1 MNGVNTVNSNRY
13 RRRTSWI
20 LSESS
25 PLEIDNRSGRYSG
38 DYATF
43 SPNESTHESA
53 PFWWVLLQ
61 FISPGS
67 ASRSFHSQRK
77 DPPWKVSA
85 GVFFSLILIAY
96 TLHRDTGSRLDRNS
110 GNSMQPEWDWDLNVY
125 WRQETNNNA
134 SRSELPAPSPSSER
148 RNKQRNLLLVQV
160 SGNPIRN
167 ELVDITSRPNR
178 AYAHQWRRDYV
189 RYSSNNG
196 IVKKKTSKLDMTCV
210 DQVAV
215 IETILEKQ
223 RRESEGWRAPE
234 QRPVSYDVV
243 ALLSAD
249 AVIRDLDYDLLDLL
263 PDDKLVAM
271 SGWKREDSWAVS
283 GSRTNVVFFN
293 LRHRYVDRVVKAWSD
308 AMESKRVTCGAG
320 REVSILLDAIQ
331 SVLEPNEELSSMI
344 HQLDQTDQGFV
355 GDRSNEFAI
364 KGLAP
369 SVASSRAVVSMS
381 SLPDVAASLS
391 TTADSVCYRYY
402 PKCEVLQ

>member
-1 MNGVNTVNSNRY
+1 MNGVNAVNSNRY

-43 SPNESTHESA
+43 SPNESSHESS

-61 FISPGS
+61 FLSPGS
-67 ASRSFHSQRK
+67 TSRSFHSQRN
-77 DPPWKVSA
+77 DPPWKFSA
-85 GVFFSLILIAY
+85 GLFFSLILIAY
-96 TLHRDTGSRLDRNS
+96 TLRRDTGSQPSVSSTR
-110 GNSMQPEWDWDLNVY
+110 PEWEWDLNVY
-125 WRQETNNNA
+125 YIEQGTNNNA
-134 SRSELPAPSPSSER
+134 SRSEVLALSPSER
-148 RNKQRNLLLVQV
+148 KNKRRNLLLVQV
-160 SGNPIRN
+160 TGNPIRN

-196 IVKKKTSKLDMTCV
+196 VAKTSKLDTTCV

-215 IETILEKQ
+215 INTILEKQ
-223 RRESEGWRAPE
+223 RRESEGWRVPQ
-234 QRPVSYDVV
+234 QRGVSYDVV

-263 PDDKLVAM
+263 PDDKLVALA
-271 SGWKREDSWAVS
+271 GWKRDDPWAVS
-283 GSRTNVVFFN
+283 GSRINVVFFN
-293 LRHRYVDRVVKAWSD
+293 LGHRHADRVVKAWSD
-308 AMESKRVTCGAG
+308 ALKSKRVTCGAG
-320 REVSILLDAIQ
+320 HEVSILLDAIQ
-331 SVLEPNEELSSMI
+331 SVLESDEELSSMI
-344 HQLDQTDQGFV
+344 HPLDQTDQGFV

-369 SVASSRAVVSMS
+369 HGASSRAVVSMS
-381 SLPDVAASLS
+381 SLPDAAASLQ